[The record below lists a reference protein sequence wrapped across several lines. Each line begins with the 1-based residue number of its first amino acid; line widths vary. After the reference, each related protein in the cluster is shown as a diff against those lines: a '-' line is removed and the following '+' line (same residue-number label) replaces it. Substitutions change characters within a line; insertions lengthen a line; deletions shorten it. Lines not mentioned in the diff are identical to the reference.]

1 MKKVLIRC
9 ALVLVIVALIC
20 GLSSVFLILPY
31 QISTDLALGQL
42 ENSNANF
49 AMLQTW
55 NQMRNIGFAIDG
67 CAGLLGIGYCV
78 YEFIKYFK
86 NI

>member
-9 ALVLVIVALIC
+9 ALVLVLVALIC
-20 GLSSVFLILPY
+20 GLSSALLILPY

-42 ENSNANF
+42 ENSDANF

-78 YEFIKYFK
+78 HEFIKYYK

>member
-1 MKKVLIRC
+1 MKNVLIRC
-9 ALVLVIVALIC
+9 ALVLMIVALIC
-20 GLSSVFLILPY
+20 GLSSALLILPY

-42 ENSNANF
+42 ENSDANF

-55 NQMRNIGFAIDG
+55 NQMRNIGFAING
-67 CAGLLGIGYCV
+67 CAGLLGSGYCAHV
-78 YEFIKYFK
+78 CIKYFK

>member
-9 ALVLVIVALIC
+9 ALALVVMALIC
-20 GLSSVFLILPY
+20 GLSSVLFILPY

-42 ENSNANF
+42 ENSDANF

-67 CAGLLGIGYCV
+67 CAGFLGIGYCA

-86 NI
+86 NN

>member
-1 MKKVLIRC
+1 MKKMLIRC
-9 ALVLVIVALIC
+9 GLILLLVAIVCAL
-20 GLSSVFLILPY
+20 STTMLILPY
-31 QISTDLALGQL
+31 EISMDLALGQL
-42 ENSNANF
+42 ENSDTNF

-55 NQMRNIGFAIDG
+55 NQIRNIGFAIDG
-67 CAGLLGIGYCV
+67 CAGLLGIGYCA

>member
-1 MKKVLIRC
+1 MKKVLVRC
-9 ALVLVIVALIC
+9 ALVLIIVALIC
-20 GLSSVFLILPY
+20 GLSSTLFILPY

-42 ENSNANF
+42 ENSDANF

-67 CAGLLGIGYCV
+67 CAGFLGIGYCIH
-78 YEFIKYFK
+78 EFIKYFK